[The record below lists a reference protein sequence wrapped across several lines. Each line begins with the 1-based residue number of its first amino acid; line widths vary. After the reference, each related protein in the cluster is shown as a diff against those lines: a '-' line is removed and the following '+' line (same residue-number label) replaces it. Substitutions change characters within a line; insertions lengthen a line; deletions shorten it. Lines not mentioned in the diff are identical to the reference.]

1 MKPSRITSNR
11 VSYLIDMDIENHSV
25 NLRVC
30 NDLSDGTVK
39 EFNQSYNLDIL
50 PLDAVMS
57 QICGLLLPRKN

>member
-1 MKPSRITSNR
+1 MKPSKITSSR

-30 NDLSDGTVK
+30 HDLSDGTVK
-39 EFNQSYNLDIL
+39 DFNQSYNLDIL

-57 QICGLLLPRKN
+57 QICQLLLPRKN

>member
-1 MKPSRITSNR
+1 MKPSKITFNR

>member
-1 MKPSRITSNR
+1 MKPTKITSNR